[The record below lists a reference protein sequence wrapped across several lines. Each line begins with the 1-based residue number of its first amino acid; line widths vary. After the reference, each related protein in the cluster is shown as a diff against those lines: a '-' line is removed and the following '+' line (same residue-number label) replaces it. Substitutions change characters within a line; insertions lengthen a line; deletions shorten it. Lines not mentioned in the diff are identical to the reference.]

1 MANYYSSA
9 RTNYFRVKDVGAFN
23 AWFKEF
29 EKSGAEAVK
38 DARENTFAILFDQ
51 ESGVPSSRQ
60 NGDDFDEI
68 DFMSEL
74 SEHLADDEVAILQE
88 SGAEKL
94 RYIVGYAVAIN
105 NKGERR
111 EITIHGIYDLA
122 KELGKN
128 VTQAEYWFLTFIKN
142 PPFYY
147 LMNNDMN
154 NDLRSVVIDLLDEPN
169 GISQAAYAKL
179 VTFSNR
185 YAVGVL
191 DDVFNAADG
200 GEGRVWLNEDTA
212 EDFRKSLWFKK

>member
-9 RTNYFRVKDVGAFN
+9 RTNYFRVKNVDAFN
-23 AWFKEF
+23 AWFEEF
-29 EKSGAEAVK
+29 TKGGAEAVK
-38 DARENTFAILFDQ
+38 DAGENTFAILFDQ

-111 EITIHGIYDLA
+111 KISIDGIYDLA

-128 VTQAEYWFLTFIKN
+128 VTQAEY
-142 PPFYY
+142 
-147 LMNNDMN
+147 
-154 NDLRSVVIDLLDEPN
+154 
-169 GISQAAYAKL
+169 
-179 VTFSNR
+179 
-185 YAVGVL
+185 
-191 DDVFNAADG
+191 
-200 GEGRVWLNEDTA
+200 
-212 EDFRKSLWFKK
+212 